1 MFIEIHPEN
10 PNPRGISKIVEC
22 LKDGGVVIYPTDTI
36 YGIGCDIFQPK
47 AVERIAKI
55 KGIDLKKQNFSF
67 ICSDLSHLSDYAL
80 PIDRSLYKIMRK
92 VLPGPYT
99 FILNANSNIPKLFK
113 IKKKTVGIR
122 VPNHNIPLQLVDQ
135 IGNPL
140 LTTSLIENTDNIES
154 NIEPSIIYEN
164 YKNKVDIVID
174 GGLGKLTPSTVL
186 DCTQSEIKIIREGLG
201 DLNIF

>member
-1 MFIEIHPEN
+1 M
-10 PNPRGISKIVEC
+10 
-22 LKDGGVVIYPTDTI
+22 
-36 YGIGCDIFQPK
+36 
-47 AVERIAKI
+47 
-55 KGIDLKKQNFSF
+55 
-67 ICSDLSHLSDYAL
+67 
-80 PIDRSLYKIMRK
+80 
-92 VLPGPYT
+92 
-99 FILNANSNIPKLFK
+99 FK

-140 LTTSLIENTDNIES
+140 LTTSLIEDTDNIES

-186 DCTQSEIKIIREGLG
+186 DCTQSEIEIIREGLG
-201 DLNIF
+201 DLNVF

>member
-10 PNPRGISKIVEC
+10 PNPRGIAKIVEC
-22 LKDGGVVIYPTDTI
+22 IKDGGVVIYPTDTI

-140 LTTSLIENTDNIES
+140 LTTSLIEDVNNIES
-154 NIEPSIIYEN
+154 NIQPSIIYEN

-186 DCTQSEIKIIREGLG
+186 DCTKSEIEIIREGLG
-201 DLNIF
+201 DLDVF

>member
-1 MFIEIHPEN
+1 MLIDIHPDN
-10 PNPRGISKIVEC
+10 PNPRGISKVVEC

-67 ICSDLSHLSDYAL
+67 VCSDLSHLSDYTL
-80 PIDRSLYKIMRK
+80 PIERSLYKIMRK

-122 VPNHNIPLQLVDQ
+122 VPNHKIPIQLVKE

-140 LTTSLIENTDNIES
+140 LSTSLIKNYEYIES

-174 GGLGKLTPSTVL
+174 GGLGKITPSTVL
-186 DCTQSEIKIIREGLG
+186 DCTSSEMEIIREGLG
-201 DLNIF
+201 SVDVF

>member
-186 DCTQSEIKIIREGLG
+186 DCTQSEIEIIREGLG
-201 DLNIF
+201 DLNVF

>member
-55 KGIDLKKQNFSF
+55 KSIDLKKQNFSF

-140 LTTSLIENTDNIES
+140 LTTSLIEDTDNIES

-186 DCTQSEIKIIREGLG
+186 DCTQSEIEIIREGLG
-201 DLNIF
+201 DLNVF

>member
-1 MFIEIHPEN
+1 MLIEIHPEN
-10 PNPRGISKIVEC
+10 PNTRGIAKIVEC

-140 LTTSLIENTDNIES
+140 LTTSLIEDVNNIES

-186 DCTQSEIKIIREGLG
+186 DCTKSEIEIIRKGLG
-201 DLNIF
+201 DLDVF

>member
-1 MFIEIHPEN
+1 MFIEINPEN

-186 DCTQSEIKIIREGLG
+186 DCTQSEIEIIREGLG
-201 DLNIF
+201 DLNVF